1 MTLAATGPIEYKTAS
16 LQHRGSPVSNPFI
29 IWTMQRTGGTS
40 LTELLMAMSEHKSVD
55 HEPFNWRRD
64 PRCFAPVSRA
74 WAETQNRRE
83 LRASLAK
90 IFAEGCLIK
99 HCYEFHLPSFNRNL
113 VQAAA
118 EFPEYRHIHLLR
130 RDELGRLT
138 SKFIAQA
145 NGTWFREYGS
155 KVYNEIRAGRR
166 RLAPLPVE
174 QVVEQYNHA
183 REAADQMRRMLKNNG
198 VVFRPLF
205 YEELFVGGRE
215 KRLGRLALLLQFLG
229 FEGDAI
235 DRHRPLIDEKIFKSG
250 QNTASV
256 LRFVPNLDK
265 VVEAVA
271 AAGYRGPVPKAV
283 QPAAQ

>member
-1 MTLAATGPIEYKTAS
+1 
-16 LQHRGSPVSNPFI
+16 
-29 IWTMQRTGGTS
+29 
-40 LTELLMAMSEHKSVD
+40 
-55 HEPFNWRRD
+55 
-64 PRCFAPVSRA
+64 
-74 WAETQNRRE
+74 
-83 LRASLAK
+83 
-90 IFAEGCLIK
+90 
-99 HCYEFHLPSFNRNL
+99 

-118 EFPEYRHIHLLR
+118 EVPEYRHIHLLR

-145 NGTWFREYGS
+145 NGTWFREYGG

-283 QPAAQ
+283 QPATQ